1 MFLENIFRNCHSI
14 ARFPLNEHSVKKVLD
29 KEVEFNVGRI
39 KWLGHSA
46 FEIQLMNKTVLIDP
60 WLDGNPKAPVRASD
74 IKKADIVCV
83 THDHSDHLG
92 DAFDICKRTGAT
104 FVGVHELSV
113 YAQEKGLEETVGI
126 NIGGTVNVKGIE
138 ISMVRAH
145 HSCTRGT
152 SAGFILKEEGT
163 TIYHAGDTGL
173 FGDMQLIGEIYCPD
187 VALIPIGGYYTMGD
201 REAAEAVKLVKPAV
215 VIPMHYQ
222 TFPVLASSAKSFT
235 KIVRET
241 LPKVKVVVLKP
252 GEAYQL

>member
-1 MFLENIFRNCHSI
+1 
-14 ARFPLNEHSVKKVLD
+14 
-29 KEVEFNVGRI
+29 VGRI
-39 KWLGHSA
+39 RWLGHSA
-46 FEIQLMNKTVLIDP
+46 FEIQLMNKFVLIDP

-113 YAQEKGLEETVGI
+113 YAEENGVEETVGP
-126 NIGGTVNVKGIE
+126 NIGGTVGVKGVG
-138 ISMVRAH
+138 ISIVGAV
-145 HSCTRGT
+145 HSCTRGAP
-152 SAGFILKEEGT
+152 AGFILSGEGK

-173 FGDMQLIGEIYCPD
+173 FGDMRLIGEIHRPD
-187 VALIPIGGYYTMGD
+187 IALIPIGGYYTMGD
-201 REAAEAVKLVKPAV
+201 REAAEAVKLVKSAV

-222 TFPVLASSAKSFT
+222 TFPELASSAKVFS
-235 KIVRET
+235 KIVTEM
-241 LPKVKVVVLKP
+241 LPDVRVVVLEP